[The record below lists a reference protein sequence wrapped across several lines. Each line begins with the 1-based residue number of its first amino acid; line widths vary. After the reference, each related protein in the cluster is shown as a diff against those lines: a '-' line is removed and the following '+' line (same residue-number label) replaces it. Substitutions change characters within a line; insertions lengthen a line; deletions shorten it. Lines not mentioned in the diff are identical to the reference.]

1 MRTYNISY
9 SNSKKEE
16 ESDCIHSQ
24 GNNGELQMKLEGA
37 NKITYTAIASQ
48 HTHTPQPWWFL

>member
-48 HTHTPQPWWFL
+48 HTHTPQPW